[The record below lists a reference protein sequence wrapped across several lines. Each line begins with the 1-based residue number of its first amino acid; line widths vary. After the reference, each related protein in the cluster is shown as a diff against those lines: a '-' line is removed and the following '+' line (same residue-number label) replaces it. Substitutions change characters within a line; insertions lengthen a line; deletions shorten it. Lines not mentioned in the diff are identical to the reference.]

1 MNNGQSFRD
10 EIDNYN
16 DSLFAI
22 IGFMNFYRYDDKK
35 RAMRGD
41 VRVFQGRKLTPSKA
55 KSKND
60 AGETVEF
67 VTPDLGVLL
76 PDGNGVLGEVK
87 RSFPLDTKF
96 WLDDFKQLMAYDD
109 DLSGWPNASQKV
121 SAHDIV
127 LLLHQS
133 RAVKVNKYL
142 AEELDKKEIQFARPF
157 SIVEFNRS
165 SQGKEYF
172 FFRNV
177 SGNVSD
183 INLAA
188 RLEEGIN
195 VPMEIYLVQYSTIK
209 LYDSTPPLPYLL
221 ELIWT
226 HVVAVKV
233 TSTPGYKIPAKKQKV
248 KIDLDLDEI
257 SERLEKN
264 FSFHGLQ
271 KGHADTRQPRVLKDT
286 AIQQACAAL
295 VKFGDAVW
303 TDNTKTKL
311 TVSFVKRDDVLD
323 YFIQCCAKEPGNNGQ
338 MDLFNTKDKGK
349 S

>member
-1 MNNGQSFRD
+1 MNQEQAFKD

-22 IGFMNFYRYDDKK
+22 IGFMNFYRYDDTT
-35 RAMRGD
+35 RSMRSD
-41 VRVFQGRKLTPSKA
+41 VLVFQGRTLTPSEA
-55 KSKND
+55 KSKNE
-60 AGETVEF
+60 AGETVHF
-67 VTPDLGVLL
+67 VTPDLGILL
-76 PDGNGVLGEVK
+76 PDGKGILGEVK
-87 RSFPLDTKF
+87 RSFPLDTAR
-96 WLDDFKQLMAYDD
+96 WLDDFKQLMGYDD
-109 DLSGWPNASQKV
+109 DLTGWPNDSQKV
-121 SAHDIV
+121 TAHDIV

-133 RAVKVNKYL
+133 RAIKVKNYFTENSPK
-142 AEELDKKEIQFARPF
+142 DIHFTRPF

-183 INLAA
+183 QNLAS

-195 VPMEIYLVQYSTIK
+195 VPMGIYLIQYSTVK

-233 TSTPGYKIPAKKQKV
+233 TSIPGYKIPAKKQKV
-248 KIDLDLDEI
+248 KIELALDEI

-271 KGHADTRQPRVLKDT
+271 QGHANARQPRVLKDT
-286 AIQQACAAL
+286 ALQQACAAL
-295 VKFGDAVW
+295 VKFGDAEW
-303 TDNTKTKL
+303 TDTTKTKL
-311 TVSFVKRDDVLD
+311 SVNFVKREDVLD
-323 YFIQCCAKEPGNNGQ
+323 YFIKCCTKEPGNNGQ
-338 MDLFNTKDKGK
+338 MDLFNTKDKGI

>member
-1 MNNGQSFRD
+1 MNQEQAFKD

-22 IGFMNFYRYDDKK
+22 IGFMNFYRYDDATKS
-35 RAMRGD
+35 MRSD
-41 VRVFQGRKLTPSKA
+41 VLVFQGRTLTPSEA
-55 KSKND
+55 KSKNE
-60 AGETVEF
+60 AGETVHF
-67 VTPDLGVLL
+67 VTPDLGILL
-76 PDGNGVLGEVK
+76 PDGKGVLGEVK
-87 RSFPLDTKF
+87 RSFPLDTAR
-96 WLDDFKQLMAYDD
+96 WLDDFKQLMGYDD
-109 DLSGWPNASQKV
+109 DLTGWPNDSQKV
-121 SAHDIV
+121 TAHDIV

-133 RAVKVNKYL
+133 RAIKVKNYFTENSPK
-142 AEELDKKEIQFARPF
+142 DIHFTRPF

-183 INLAA
+183 QNLAA

-195 VPMEIYLVQYSTIK
+195 VPMGIYLIQYSTVK

-233 TSTPGYKIPAKKQKV
+233 TSIPGYKIPAKKQKV
-248 KIDLDLDEI
+248 KIELALDEI

-271 KGHADTRQPRVLKDT
+271 QGHANARQPRVLKDT
-286 AIQQACAAL
+286 ALQQACAAL
-295 VKFGDAVW
+295 VKFGDAEW
-303 TDNTKTKL
+303 TDTTKTKL
-311 TVSFVKRDDVLD
+311 SVNFVKREDVLD
-323 YFIQCCAKEPGNNGQ
+323 YFIKCCAKEPGNNGQ
-338 MDLFNTKDKGK
+338 MDLFNTKDKGI